1 MITNYKELHEYADIL
16 FKGMRNLSSIEE
28 EVNRQ
33 KEGIRNLF
41 DYIEK
46 LEQAQQLPANSSMDE
61 KLNVLSAK
69 VKKLKDKFGALKKE
83 IRAALGDIGNRNL
96 QYSDEL
102 TKSVT
107 SVPSNTE
114 EVDSPSSVS
123 SLEENSNKNSR
134 LDNAIAEMEKMVKD
148 LQISLAD

>member
-41 DYIEK
+41 DRIEK
-46 LEQAQQLPANSSMDE
+46 LEKAQQIPANSAMDE
-61 KLNVLSAK
+61 KWNVLSAK
-69 VKKLKDKFGALKKE
+69 VKELEDKFGALKKE
-83 IRAALGDIGNRNL
+83 IRAALGDMGNRKL

-102 TKSVT
+102 TKNVT

-114 EVDSPSSVS
+114 EVDSSSSVS